1 MKTNFFLISL
11 AVLVIGCKNGQD
23 KKTSNT
29 IKDAT
34 APTTEN
40 SEAVPDPAHNSRNS
54 LDYHGTYSG
63 VIPCADCEGIQ
74 TQIQLMED
82 GSYTKTVQYLGKE
95 DEGTTE
101 TGKYTWNAEGSEI
114 SIPSGTNDNQLYK
127 VGENV
132 LFHLDREGNRIEG
145 GLAENYKLR
154 KATETQEIENKK
166 WVLTELLGKRI
177 EPDNSATQAFIL
189 FNSEMS
195 RISGNN
201 SCNTFNGPYELKGPG
216 QISLGNLAVTQRACM
231 DMATAASFNEVLNK
245 VDNYTIVEDILNL
258 NKAKMATLA
267 KFKRVEVRN

>member
-29 IKDAT
+29 IKDST

-40 SEAVPDPAHNSRNS
+40 SDTVPDPAHNSRNS

-63 VIPCADCEGIQ
+63 IIPCADCEGIL
-74 TQIQLMED
+74 TEIQLFKD
-82 GSYTKTVQYLGKE
+82 GSFSKTVQYLGKE
-95 DEGTTE
+95 DEGRTE
-101 TGKYTWNAEGSEI
+101 KGNYTWNTEGSGI
-114 SIPSGTNDNQLYK
+114 SIPSSGNETQLYK

-132 LFHLDREGNRIEG
+132 LFHLDKEGNRIEG
-145 GLAENYKLR
+145 DLVENYKLT
-154 KATETQEIENKK
+154 KASETQEIENKK